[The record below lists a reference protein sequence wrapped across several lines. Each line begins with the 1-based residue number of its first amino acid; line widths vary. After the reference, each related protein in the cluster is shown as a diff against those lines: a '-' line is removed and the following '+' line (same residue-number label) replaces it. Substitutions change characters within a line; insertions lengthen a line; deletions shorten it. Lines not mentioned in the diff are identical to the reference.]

1 MKIYTN
7 ESKTSKETEKSPKS
21 SVIDNLL
28 NFSKALEVVKLKQEF
43 EKDKKKNIEV
53 ILN

>member
-1 MKIYTN
+1 MKIYTT
-7 ESKTSKETEKSPKS
+7 ESKTSKISTKSPKS

-28 NFSKALEVVKLKQEF
+28 NYSKSLEVVKLK
-43 EKDKKKNIEV
+43 KNLMDDKKNIEV